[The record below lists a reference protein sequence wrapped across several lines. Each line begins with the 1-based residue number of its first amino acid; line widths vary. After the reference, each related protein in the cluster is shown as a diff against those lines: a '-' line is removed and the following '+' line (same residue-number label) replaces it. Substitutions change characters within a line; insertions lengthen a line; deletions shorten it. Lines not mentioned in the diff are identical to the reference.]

1 MIYKIITALF
11 FFSSTAVPQNKDTL
25 YYLTAELGAG
35 YSRYLTTLDFPNL
48 NQNGFSG
55 TARVM
60 WHPEHLLSI
69 GLETG
74 YQYLYSIEADVTVPG
89 YGTSKASASMYSIPV
104 MMIFSMKVF
113 PIVLPEFELKFS
125 SGIFLLYN
133 SGTAFG
139 SEIKSSQISIGYTVA
154 GTYLVPLNDII
165 SYGGELKYNY
175 ISKIQDADLSIQL
188 IFSYK
193 FLHW

>member
-1 MIYKIITALF
+1 MKYKIIAAVF
-11 FFSSTAVPQNKDTL
+11 FLSTTYFAQSRDTV
-25 YYLTAELGAG
+25 YYLTAEAGAG
-35 YSRYLTTLDFPNL
+35 YSRYITTMNFPNL

-55 TARVM
+55 TLRVM

-74 YQYLYSIEADVTVPG
+74 YQELYSIETTLSVPDA
-89 YGTSKASASMYSIPV
+89 GTSEASASMNSVPV
-104 MMIFSMKVF
+104 MAVFSMRVL
-113 PIVLPEFELKFS
+113 PIILPEFELKFS

-133 SGTAFG
+133 QGNAFG
-139 SEIKSSQISIGYTVA
+139 EIKSSQISIGYSA
-154 GTYLVPLNDII
+154 GAAYLYPLNDKI
-165 SYGGELKYNY
+165 SYGAEVKYNY
-175 ISKIQDADLSIQL
+175 ISKIQDADVSIQA